1 MQIINL
7 ILLTLHNLTRWLV
20 LIFALVVIIRAFVG
34 WFGKKT
40 YQDQDRRFL
49 MMYVSTLDLQILIG
63 IILFFTKG
71 WGGVMINGGAEV
83 MRNSAL
89 RFFAVEHWLLMLIAV
104 IVAHIGSSQAKK
116 AVDSVKKYRRTAIW
130 IGISLILVLA
140 SIPWPGMAAARPLF
154 RLFGLDF

>member
-1 MQIINL
+1 MQTVNL

-20 LIFALVVIIRAFVG
+20 LIFALLVLIRAFSG
-34 WFGKKT
+34 WFEKKT

-49 MMYVSTLDLQILIG
+49 MIYTSVFDLQILIG

-71 WGGVMINGGAEV
+71 WGGVMINGGSEV
-83 MRNSAL
+83 MSNSAL
-89 RFFAVEHWLLMLIAV
+89 RFFAVEHWVLMLLAV

-116 AVDSVKKYRRTAIW
+116 VGESLKKYRRTAIW
-130 IGISLILVLA
+130 IGLSIILVLA
-140 SIPWPGMAAARPLF
+140 AIPWPGMAAGRPLF